1 MAEIGERLREARMR
15 QRVDISEVEDA
26 TKIRAKYLRAIEN
39 EEFDL
44 LPGPTFAK
52 SFLRTYAEYL
62 GLDARL
68 LVEEYRVRHEPPPE
82 EDNQHFAPAPSR
94 RVRDYGRAPPGLP
107 WLVGGGVALVLLL
120 FLVIGLVAGDGGDRG
135 PEGGAPPAADRDS
148 DRAVEKDRTER
159 RRERRRR
166 RPAAPAPR
174 SVTMRIVP
182 EEATYVCVDAG
193 PGRVLYEGSVASP
206 RTFRGRR
213 LRLNLGKTSA
223 SVRVNGR
230 RVNLGSGA
238 NPVGF
243 SFSPRGRPRPLPLGE
258 RPCA

>member
-68 LVEEYRVRHEPPPE
+68 LVEEYRVQHEPSPE
-82 EDNQHFAPAPSR
+82 EDNQHFAPAPPR

-107 WLVGGGVALVLLL
+107 WLVGGAVAFLLVL
-120 FLVIGLVAGDGGDRG
+120 FLVIGLVAGDGGGEEDG
-135 PEGGAPPAADRDS
+135 PPPAAER
-148 DRAVEKDRTER
+148 DRASEERAER

-166 RPAAPAPR
+166 RAAGPR
-174 SVTMRIVP
+174 AVTMRIMP
-182 EEATYVCVDAG
+182 EEPTYVCVDAG
-193 PGRVLYEGSVASP
+193 PGRVIFEGSVAAP

-223 SVRVNGR
+223 TVRVNGR
-230 RVNLGSGA
+230 RVSLGSGA

-243 SFSPRGRPRPLPLGE
+243 AFSPRARPRPLPLGQ